1 MRSRS
6 GHSLQWCGLGR
17 NANVWL
23 KEKWVPDA
31 GVIVPL
37 VVFFAVSLA
46 VAYLVWRVVLVGGQ
60 LRREA
65 QSQRTAVQIAH
76 NADSSVTELA
86 SLIDEVRRR
95 KIDPEEARPTLRAA
109 ADTMRR
115 FSLEV
120 SSLGPDDSTP
130 AYATSLVA
138 EIDRTGRAIE
148 LIEHGAEMLAES
160 AIERHGEGE
169 TAIKRGY
176 LNLLHAREAIRACG
190 DGIAAMSR
198 DGADATN
205 WRRPGR

>member
-1 MRSRS
+1 
-6 GHSLQWCGLGR
+6 
-17 NANVWL
+17 
-23 KEKWVPDA
+23 
-31 GVIVPL
+31 
-37 VVFFAVSLA
+37 
-46 VAYLVWRVVLVGGQ
+46 
-60 LRREA
+60 
-65 QSQRTAVQIAH
+65 
-76 NADSSVTELA
+76 
-86 SLIDEVRRR
+86 
-95 KIDPEEARPTLRAA
+95 
-109 ADTMRR
+109 MRR